1 MKHAMVVA
9 MLLALTT
16 HARADERDNWQA
28 VFAGGVTVALGG
40 VMIYWHGA
48 SKVDDAEQSLCDGG
62 AYAEC
67 RTHARAPITQ
77 DEVDRLNAKGER
89 GATISKVGFTVV
101 TAGVIFTGLGLYK
114 GFLVNEHEVVVTPAV
129 SQESAGA
136 SLSLRW

>member
-1 MKHAMVVA
+1 MKRAMVVV
-9 MLLALTT
+9 MLLAMT
-16 HARADERDNWQA
+16 AQASADERDNWQA

-67 RTHARAPITQ
+67 RTNVTVPITQ

-89 GATISKVGFTVV
+89 GATISKIGFGVA
-101 TAGVIFTGLGLYK
+101 TAGVIFAGVGLYK
-114 GFLVNEHEVVVTPAV
+114 GFLVKKHEVVVTPAV
-129 SQESAGA
+129 SQQSAGA